1 MKNSAD
7 RGRRITP
14 SSICR
19 ILHILG
25 KPNSII
31 IVFLLIQNISK
42 FKNRLKHATVLL
54 KSKLM
59 LETRDS
65 IFASWSSNASSFRM
79 RGSRCLEFRSSRIQR
94 ARFSERMML
103 YSHEAVQIFALS
115 ISACGAVFE
124 SSGFAKLSISLN
136 WCFHFWRFILHV
148 QCMQPLLAT
157 FQDFQV
163 RSAIHSV
170 N

>member
-1 MKNSAD
+1 MDEAEWDMKNSAD
-7 RGRRITP
+7 RGRWITP

-42 FKNRLKHATVLL
+42 FKSRLKHATVLL

-65 IFASWSSNASSFRM
+65 SFASWSSNASSFRM
-79 RGSRCLEFRSSRIQR
+79 RGSRCLEFRSSRIQK

-103 YSHEAVQIFALS
+103 YDLSYMYSVCSLCSPRSKIFRFARQVILWIKLVVVLCKSWWRLRHLS
-115 ISACGAVFE
+115 C
-124 SSGFAKLSISLN
+124 
-136 WCFHFWRFILHV
+136 
-148 QCMQPLLAT
+148 
-157 FQDFQV
+157 
-163 RSAIHSV
+163 
-170 N
+170 